1 MKPSSKE
8 RDVFFHPRMKIIGTM
23 RSLFYRERF
32 IITSTFVISR
42 NHRIIWLNRMGKI
55 FLTHLSE
62 NPSTKFQPSVQS
74 NQSQKR
80 INPFD
85 RHPRNNSNP
94 WCTNN
99 TTIHGGT
106 LFCNLS
112 TSAITP
118 RVHWGKGGR
127 GRTRHRC
134 AGNGRATLQARLKKK
149 KKNIVR
155 SYGYFAITAAVSVHR
170 YHQHFNVP
178 LEKKKL
184 KKNGETRERER
195 EKRRKLRQ
203 ENCNA

>member
-127 GRTRHRC
+127 GVHVTGAQETVVPRYKRVW
-134 AGNGRATLQARLKKK
+134 KK

-178 LEKKKL
+178 LEKK
-184 KKNGETRERER
+184 N
-195 EKRRKLRQ
+195 
-203 ENCNA
+203 